1 MATLLQLSEKIGFS
15 VLIKLANLHE
25 IKKYI
30 EVAYKDKDLA
40 YSAYFLL
47 QFVDVNIFDIDLLE
61 IPIFLKETEKRLQN
75 KKNALLTSKR
85 HVMFNLTDQPSFK
98 SVCIKKVRNYLI
110 KLLHLKCL
118 CNRVHIPFVGFVI
131 VVCIKGQLRYSKKIN
146 IVYLICIRLILV
158 RFLSKIIFIFAK
170 TVTKNR

>member
-85 HVMFNLTDQPSFK
+85 HVMFNCLYKKSQKLFDKVAAFK
-98 SVCIKKVRNYLI
+98 MFVQQGPYSICGI
-110 KLLHLKCL
+110 
-118 CNRVHIPFVGFVI
+118 CNRCLYKRPVALF
-131 VVCIKGQLRYSKKIN
+131 KKDKYCLLDLHSFN
-146 IVYLICIRLILV
+146 
-158 RFLSKIIFIFAK
+158 FSKIS
-170 TVTKNR
+170 